1 MTAKRLP
8 TFEVD
13 KDGLR
18 KLLDRRPPGFAV
30 WELVQNAWD
39 EDITRV
45 DIVLRKLG
53 RGTVLLRVEDDDP
66 EGFTDLRH
74 AYTLFAE
81 SEKKV
86 DATKRGRFNLGEK
99 FVIAICKE
107 ARIATTTGTITF
119 ADGYRTHSRAKT
131 DRGSVFEGTLR
142 MTDADYEQTVQA
154 VNRLIP
160 PPGITTTFNGE
171 QLAWREPVKTFSEI
185 LASEIADDEGRL
197 KRTFRKADIAL
208 YEPLPDETAAI
219 YEMGIPVVETG
230 DRWHVDIGQKVPLN
244 VDRDNVTPSY
254 LQDVRRVVL
263 DNAHDLID
271 KDTAAETWVTDAVE
285 DKDVSAEAVEAFVKK
300 RFGDKVVKA
309 DPSDPEAEKL
319 AVSQGYTILHSRTL
333 PKAVQT
339 HIKTHEIVKP
349 AGQVTPSP
357 KPYQAGQGSNRKT
370 LPTDQWTDGMKAHA
384 GFAQE
389 LAERLLGV
397 GLLIEI
403 VNDQACMNFGATYQR
418 GLPTARLEYNLRTL
432 GRKYFERDPV
442 RREHI
447 DILIHEFGHQR
458 ESDHLDRKYLEALTD
473 LGAKATMLALE
484 EPDLFLKHAAKT
496 LA

>member
-13 KDGLR
+13 KEGLR

-39 EDITRV
+39 QNVTRV
-45 DIVLRKLG
+45 DVRLEWQG
-53 RGTVLLRVEDDDP
+53 RGKVMLSVSDDDP
-66 EGFTDLRH
+66 NGFTDLAH

-81 SEKKV
+81 SEKKI
-86 DATKRGRFNLGEK
+86 DPLKRGRFNLGEK
-99 FVIAICKE
+99 FVIALCDT
-107 ARIATTTGTITF
+107 AYVQTTTGTVYF
-119 ADGYRTHSRAKT
+119 DKSGRRHDKVGRVV
-131 DRGSVFEGTLR
+131 GSIFVGVLP
-142 MTDADYEQTVQA
+142 MTKEEYELTVQA

-160 PPGITTTFNGE
+160 PPNIETTFNGE
-171 QLAWREPVKTFSEI
+171 TLPYRTPVKTFHEI
-185 LASEIADDEGRL
+185 LASEIADDDGRL
-197 KRTFRKADIAL
+197 KRTFRKAEISL
-208 YEPLPDETAAI
+208 YEPLPDEEAAI

-230 DRWHVDIGQKVPLN
+230 DRWHVDVGQKVPLN

-263 DNAHDLID
+263 DHAHDLLTD
-271 KDTAAETWVTDAVE
+271 EGAAETWVTDAVE
-285 DKDVSAEAVEAFVKK
+285 DKDVSAEAVAAFVKK

-333 PKAVQT
+333 PKAVQA

-357 KPYQAGQGSNRKT
+357 QPYIAGQGSTRKT
-370 LPTDQWTDGMKAHA
+370 LPVDQWTDGMNAHA
-384 GFAQE
+384 EFARA
-389 LAERLLGV
+389 LAERLLNV

-403 VNDQACMNFGATYQR
+403 VNDQQCMNFSATYQR
-418 GLPTARLEYNLRTL
+418 GMPTARLEYNLRVL
-432 GRKYFERDPV
+432 GRKYFEQDPV
-442 RREHI
+442 REEHI
-447 DILIHEFGHQR
+447 DILIHEFGHQM
-458 ESDHLDRKYLEALTD
+458 ESDHLSQKYLEALTD

-484 EPDLFLKHAAKT
+484 EPELFQKHAAKA